1 MEKKKGL
8 FYGLCKIDARSINEA
23 ERSVD
28 VSFSSETPAFPYYWS
43 DMPQILVH
51 GDQNVDLSYLQNLGS
66 VLLNHQPNGPGQPVE
81 VIGKPDNIRIENRI
95 GRATIV
101 FDDDDLSEK
110 IFKKVVKKSIRGISV
125 GATIQQAIEL
135 KAGED
140 YEGFTGPAM
149 LAIRWT
155 PKEISITPIAAD
167 DSVGIER
174 SISDVAENYTK
185 LTALTT
191 EENNM
196 EEKDVLAIVNKAIA
210 GLARPEDLPKAEDIA
225 RSVMSQI
232 SEANKPKMA
241 ITVETLQ
248 DLLSRAGAISIEM
261 KAKVA
266 DMATDGKT
274 EPEILRAMTDSFQKP
289 DGKDKGGLENGTG
302 LPTAPQAVDRSTK
315 ITTFK
320 DMDDKVFFNGLN
332 EPGFSI

>member
-95 GRATIV
+95 GRATII

-110 IFKKVVKKSIRGISV
+110 IFKKVVKKSIRGVSV
-125 GATIQQAIEL
+125 GATIHQAIEL

-140 YEGFTGPAM
+140 YEGFTGPAT

-174 SISDVAENYTK
+174 SISDVAENYIK
-185 LTALTT
+185 LTT
-191 EENNM
+191 EEKIM
-196 EEKDVLAIVNKAIA
+196 DEKDVLAIVNKAIA
-210 GLARPEDLPKAEDIA
+210 GLARSEDLPKAEDIA

-232 SEANKPKMA
+232 AEGNKPKMA

-274 EPEILRAMTDSFQKP
+274 EPEILRAMTDSFQKA
-289 DGKDKGGLENGTG
+289 DGKDSGGLENGTG
-302 LPTAPQAVDRSTK
+302 IPGNQQTVDRSTK

-320 DMDDKVFFNGLN
+320 DLDDKVFFNGLN